1 MTYTRAHEDAACQ
14 RIESDASTMVE
25 ALQRLDDLIHER
37 DREIERLKSEV
48 ETLKAQIEEEN
59 S

>member
-25 ALQRLDDLIHER
+25 ALQRLDDLIQER
-37 DREIERLKSEV
+37 DREIERLQAE
-48 ETLKAQIEEEN
+48 IEELKIALEGAN
-59 S
+59 Q